1 MLSTQD
7 QIKNAA
13 RTLFLKQ
20 GYAGTTTRD
29 IAKASDTNVAL
40 INYYFR
46 SKENLFAEIM
56 IEQVRSFAH
65 GLASVVNDPDTDL
78 REKFTRIADAYLTLF
93 EEQPETPLF
102 VLSELRFEPEQFLD
116 RIDMHGVIK
125 NSVLFAQLQQAI
137 ATKKMHP
144 VNPAHVFLNLLSLL
158 VFPFMAKPLLMGA
171 TGIDDPTFAA
181 MMRERRTLVPVWI
194 DAMFMMR

>member
-1 MLSTQD
+1 MASTQD

-20 GYAGTTTRD
+20 GYAATTTRD

-65 GLASVVNDPDTDL
+65 GLSSVVNDPDTDL
-78 REKFTRIADAYLTLF
+78 REKFARMADAYLTLF

-102 VLSELRFEPEQFLD
+102 VLSELRNDPQQFLQ
-116 RIDMHGVIK
+116 RIDMHNAIR
-125 NSVLFAQLQQAI
+125 NSVLFAQLQEAI
-137 ATKKMHP
+137 ATGAMAP
-144 VNPAHVFLNLLSLL
+144 VNPVHVVINLLSLL
-158 VFPFMAKPLLMGA
+158 VFPFMAKPMFLGA
-171 TGIDDPTFAA
+171 AGVDDATFTAL
-181 MMRERRTLVPVWI
+181 MRERRELVPLWI
-194 DAMFMMR
+194 DAMFMKR